1 MSDAQKSSSGGGLIS
16 VACSGFDAS
25 ALLAVVVEFGQ
36 AHEAFL
42 FGDYDSG
49 LIVQGY
55 AASDQAKNSGSGPDA
70 YVGYNLAVISIVK
83 DVLRSGKTYGGI
95 GETED
100 TSILCVPVAVKR
112 AEKAVL
118 YIRSHGPLHS
128 ISEADKRAFELF
140 GITLGTF
147 IDLECYGAEEQRR
160 VGSNGNTTVT
170 DKKVSVFHS
179 VCIDPS
185 DLAEV
190 AKSIAIEINNSL
202 TAIVAH
208 TSAALSWLNK
218 GMPEIHRAKLSLDR
232 IASAAFSAEGI
243 ISVYKS
249 VEKGK
254 HSEADLVNIRKAVV
268 CALDELEHEF
278 LEFDITS
285 DCGLLSDEFVFA
297 EPKQLH
303 QALVNIIS
311 AALGSLKDLD
321 TQKTLRILGEH
332 HHHEFVVKISDGA
345 RPSTCS
351 RVGEK
356 PDDANYTSRQIKL
369 AIANTLAHVQGGS
382 LVLTGGN
389 EEEKE
394 IKLSLPNTKR
404 QRYLH
409 FK

>member
-1 MSDAQKSSSGGGLIS
+1 
-16 VACSGFDAS
+16 
-25 ALLAVVVEFGQ
+25 
-36 AHEAFL
+36 
-42 FGDYDSG
+42 
-49 LIVQGY
+49 
-55 AASDQAKNSGSGPDA
+55 
-70 YVGYNLAVISIVK
+70 
-83 DVLRSGKTYGGI
+83 
-95 GETED
+95 
-100 TSILCVPVAVKR
+100 
-112 AEKAVL
+112 
-118 YIRSHGPLHS
+118 
-128 ISEADKRAFELF
+128 
-140 GITLGTF
+140 
-147 IDLECYGAEEQRR
+147 
-160 VGSNGNTTVT
+160 
-170 DKKVSVFHS
+170 VSVFHS

-409 FK
+409 FM